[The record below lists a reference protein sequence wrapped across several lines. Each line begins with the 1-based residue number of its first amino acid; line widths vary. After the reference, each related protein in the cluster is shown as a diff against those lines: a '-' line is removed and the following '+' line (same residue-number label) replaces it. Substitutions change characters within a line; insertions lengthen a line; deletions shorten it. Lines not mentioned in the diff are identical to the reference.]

1 MFYFLGLILILIGTF
16 VTYKASSYESEKTI
30 KDLKD
35 SLNIKNEELQTKQ
48 DALINKQKVNT
59 KLSEKILQLQ
69 EKLDS
74 NTNAIADVSDEISKV
89 SKKNKSNFKC
99 YKK

>member
-89 SKKNKSNFKC
+89 SKKKQIKFQVL
-99 YKK
+99 